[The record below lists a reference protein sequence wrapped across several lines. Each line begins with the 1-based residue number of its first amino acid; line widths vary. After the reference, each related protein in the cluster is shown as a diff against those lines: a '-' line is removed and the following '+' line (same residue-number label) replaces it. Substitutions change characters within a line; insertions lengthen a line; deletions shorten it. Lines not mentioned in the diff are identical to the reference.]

1 LEELFLGTINVT
13 ISNIAL
19 QAEILDESALDLIKI
34 PSRALSFEGG
44 LEELFLG
51 RGFGGWPPIL

>member
-34 PSRALSFEGG
+34 DH
-44 LEELFLG
+44 LEL
-51 RGFGGWPPIL
+51 